1 MWRARPP
8 WRRPFPDRREAAR
21 RLAAGFSPALWEGNV
36 LMTAVSGD
44 LLTARNATIDDLVV
58 LLRDQQARK
67 VDVVASASSVR
78 AEGGC
83 LVLNGTMPLL
93 GPEGVT
99 MTEGR
104 GTRFRS
110 RPAT

>member
-1 MWRARPP
+1 MAVSSP
-8 WRRPFPDRREAAR
+8 ES
-21 RLAAGFSPALWEGNV
+21 AGRTNATCPGDV
-36 LMTAVSGD
+36 RQLMAAVSGD
-44 LLTARNATIDDLVV
+44 LLTTRNATIDDLVV